1 MKNFLFL
8 ICVILPIFFN
18 NNLGVVIGIEQM
30 MTVTIVPLVIYCV
43 YILSTKGVKNNK
55 VKKAVYFLFFI
66 SLFACLIKVII
77 GQTEFLRDLM
87 YMGFLPC
94 IIILAFEN
102 LTAQMRKILRFVL
115 LAFFLILAV
124 VIFLEWIMKVNFFY
138 IENDFYGSTEDF
150 EGWAFRSQG
159 FFNHPIYTSMVVSL
173 FMMMMLFSQLKLSL
187 KMFLSGI
194 VFFMLLCI
202 NTRTGIG
209 LSFLLFLPSLYYN
222 IRNVN
227 ASTKKWIAATGI
239 LLCGGIIYVV
249 LTTELGGRLLGYGT
263 DDGGNTQQR
272 IASLDFR
279 RFISDDLFLFGN
291 SDYQVGLFQTIGWI
305 ENSYIAFLLKYGVIA
320 GLPLL
325 LSLLTVHIYQLK
337 RFPLVGQICIFSSFY
352 LFAATTTHLAAP
364 NIWLYFIFLYYA
376 FAPYRTNRDRLYRK
390 YVQSLYLKKEKR

>member
-1 MKNFLFL
+1 A
-8 ICVILPIFFN
+8 
-18 NNLGVVIGIEQM
+18 E
-30 MTVTIVPLVIYCV
+30 
-43 YILSTKGVKNNK
+43 
-55 VKKAVYFLFFI
+55 
-66 SLFACLIKVII
+66 
-77 GQTEFLRDLM
+77 R
-87 YMGFLPC
+87 
-94 IIILAFEN
+94 
-102 LTAQMRKILRFVL
+102 R
-115 LAFFLILAV
+115 
-124 VIFLEWIMKVNFFY
+124 
-138 IENDFYGSTEDF
+138 
-150 EGWAFRSQG
+150 AFRPQG
-159 FFNHPIYTSMVVSL
+159 SLKQPIRTSIEASPL
-173 FMMMMLFSQLKLSL
+173 QLTMLFTKLKLSL
-187 KMFLSGI
+187 KMRLSGI
-194 VFFMLLCI
+194 VLSTLLCI
-202 NTRTGIG
+202 STRTGLG
-209 LSFLLFLPSLYYN
+209 RSCLLFLPALYYN

-227 ASTKKWIAATGI
+227 GSTKKWIAATGI

-249 LTTELGGRLLGYGT
+249 LTTELGGRLLRYGT